1 MPPKHH
7 PKPGPKQSKP
17 EASLLAPDG
26 RQSRAGHVLD
36 TLRQSI
42 RDGHYKPGQRMR
54 ETEVA
59 NELGVSRTPVRE
71 AFRQLQADGLLTMEP
86 WRGVVVAEM
95 DEQQIIELYAMRRVL
110 EGAAAGLA
118 ARHAAESQIAALEDV
133 LDASAAETDPD
144 TLAALNRQFH
154 QGIYTA
160 AHNRYLL
167 KALHA
172 LSDSMALLPSTTYA
186 LSDRP
191 ATALAEH
198 REILDAV
205 RKRDFEAAER
215 TAREHITQAERA
227 RLKVVFALSQEPKD
241 PS

>member
-1 MPPKHH
+1 MA
-7 PKPGPKQSKP
+7 PKPAKTDVSD
-17 EASLLAPDG
+17 AAPAA

-59 NELGVSRTPVRE
+59 TELGVSRTPVRE

-95 DEQQIIELYAMRRVL
+95 DEQQIIELYAMRRML
-110 EGAAAGLA
+110 EGAAAALA
-118 ARHAAESQIAALEDV
+118 ARHAAESQIAALADV
-133 LDASAAETDPD
+133 LDTSATETDPD
-144 TLAALNRQFH
+144 ALAALNRQFH

-172 LSDSMALLPSTTYA
+172 LADSMALLPSTTYA
-186 LSDRP
+186 LSERP

-198 REILDAV
+198 REVLDAI
-205 RKRDFEAAER
+205 RRRDHEVAEQAAR
-215 TAREHITQAERA
+215 DHITQAERA
-227 RLKVVFALSQEPKD
+227 RLKVVFALGQDTKD
-241 PS
+241 RV